1 MFEDDEWNGIQ
12 NDTEADEN
20 DEDIED
26 YSSEGWETEGDE
38 GAEEEEEE
46 EEEEESDEGFE
57 DDDLDVSENEI
68 LYDKDGN
75 IITEEDVGEGLKKIM
90 ERYMNKLWKRL
101 DMYAALASMEDK
113 NDSEVEPKEIEK
125 SHFK

>member
-113 NDSEVEPKEIEK
+113 NDGEEEPKEIEK